1 MSIQNYEYIIILD
14 GLNKIVYE
22 GTFINCHFMENEYD
36 IISEEYDEKLQDIIY
51 TGVLNYDQDI
61 N

>member
-22 GTFINCHFMENEYD
+22 GTFINCPFMENEYD